1 MENYLYENYK
11 IENIKLSSPKKH
23 SDFYV
28 SKIKYSNN
36 TNNDNSNSNGNSNFY
51 LQLPVMKIMNFNS
64 KELSMEFLKEGKY
77 SEGCYTFLNNLNE
90 LILSQ
95 IILNSK
101 EWFGKEI
108 PKDSIK
114 KMYNSFLKAP
124 STLNNNI
131 FMNVGITKNTKYY
144 DSKSIIT
151 EDPLVVGNLCESIC
165 QMKYLTFSKDTAF
178 LVWELVSIKNIKI
191 KTNKV
196 KPYGFLDVPEEDLID
211 SEEYDEINETF
222 FN

>member
-1 MENYLYENYK
+1 MENYLYQNYNL
-11 IENIKLSSPKKH
+11 ENIKLISPKKH
-23 SDFYV
+23 GEFYI
-28 SKIKYSNN
+28 SKIKYSNP
-36 TNNDNSNSNGNSNFY
+36 DNSISNFY
-51 LQLPVMKIMNFNS
+51 LQLPIMKIMNVGI
-64 KELSMEFLKEGKY
+64 KELTIEFLKEGKY
-77 SEGCYTFLNNLNE
+77 SEDCYTFLNNLNE

-95 IILNSK
+95 IIINSK

-124 STLNNNI
+124 STLNNNV

-144 DSKSIIT
+144 DTKSIIT

-178 LVWELVSIKNIKI
+178 LVWELVSIKNIKTKI
-191 KTNKV
+191 NKV
-196 KPYGFLDVPEEDLID
+196 KPYGFLHIPEEDLID